1 MTDDRIDTHLRV
13 MAQRVL
19 GSRREAD
26 EAVEEAWLRLSRF
39 DPAYPEDSS
48 DRLTALVA
56 RACLDRLRLRE
67 SQRLSASA

>member
-1 MTDDRIDTHLRV
+1 MRADRIDTHLRV
-13 MAQRVL
+13 MTQRVL

-26 EAVEEAWLRLSRF
+26 EAVEEAWLRLSRS
-39 DPAYPEDSS
+39 DSTYPEDIN

-67 SQRLSASA
+67 SQRLRASA